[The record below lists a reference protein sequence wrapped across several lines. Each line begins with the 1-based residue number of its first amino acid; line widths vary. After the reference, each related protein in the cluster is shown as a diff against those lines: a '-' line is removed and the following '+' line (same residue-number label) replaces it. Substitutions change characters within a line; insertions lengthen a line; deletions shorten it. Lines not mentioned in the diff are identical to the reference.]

1 MELIPLFVES
11 NFQMNGSNIRLEQLV
26 KKAVSERYG
35 SLALTDSR
43 LHGALR
49 FYRLCQKAGIKPI
62 LGLQLKIESLV
73 EDTVGKI
80 IAYAKNNE
88 GYLNLLKLASISS
101 YGNVPFEKLC
111 SLQSELII
119 VILTDQ
125 SKLPA
130 ITNQKNMDQLILF
143 KSLMNESFNNWY
155 VSLSMDDAIN
165 TQIYNTLPTVPIH
178 VVRYLQKEDFE
189 VHKVLKAIFNQPDTS
204 LLNEEQEAYFPTKKE
219 LQEIYSLFPQAIK
232 NASDLVDQI
241 NLQIEMTPASLPK
254 YPVKQGVTS
263 KDYLRALTIKG
274 LEKRLLKTRKIN
286 QKTKYESRLMYELK
300 VINSMGYNDYFLIV
314 WDFVRYAKQ
323 QGFLV
328 GPGRG
333 SAAASLVSYCLG
345 ITNVDPIEFDLVF
358 ERFLNPDRITLPD
371 IDMDLPDDKR
381 DEVIL
386 YLRDKY
392 GMSHVASICT
402 FGTFLAKSAIRDVA
416 RVLGLSGV
424 LLEQVIK
431 ESEEYQNISEMIES
445 SKKIK
450 NIILQHTQAK
460 KVLEIASAIE
470 GLHRH
475 VSTHAAGI
483 ILTHQKLTNH
493 TALQPGLLNM
503 HQTQFEAKDLESL
516 GLLKIDLLGLKN
528 LSSIAKVVQLIYQKE
543 KRLIDVYRI
552 SLDDKKTFKLLQRV
566 ETTGIFQ
573 LESKGMRRLL
583 EDFQISSF
591 EDIATCLA
599 LFRPGPMENI
609 PLYIKRRK
617 QEEKVIYP
625 HEAVEKILKPTYGII
640 VYQEQIIQIASDFA
654 GYTYAEADLLRRAV
668 SKKQRDVLQRERV
681 NFIQKA
687 MKLHRDQKSSEII
700 YDYIVKFANYG
711 FNKAHS
717 VAYAMVSYWMA
728 YLKANYPKYFISV
741 LLTSAFGS
749 VTTLR
754 NYIREGYRLG
764 VQIRMPSINYST
776 NIFEPDGE
784 YLLFPLLG
792 IKHVGINTVNAIIDE
807 RNSKPFSSYVDAVK
821 RLSSSINKRVL
832 EALIFAGAFDEF
844 GYSRKTMIEQ
854 LENVIAFSQLGS
866 HIDESEFIVPD
877 LGEYDQEDLLQKEQ
891 DVLGFS
897 LFHDPLKPFENYI
910 QKHHLLRPMQINQRY
925 LNETIR
931 FVAKVSSVREI
942 KTKYDKVM
950 AFLDCAD
957 RFSDLSCVIFST
969 NYQMYKQDIVVGDVH
984 LIKGKVE
991 MRNKKIQIVISNIQS
1006 LQK

>member
-1 MELIPLFVES
+1 
-11 NFQMNGSNIRLEQLV
+11 MNGSNIRLEQLV

-358 ERFLNPDRITLPD
+358 ERFLNPERVSMPD
-371 IDMDLPDDKR
+371 IDMDFMQARRGEIIDYVV
-381 DEVIL
+381 E
-386 YLRDKY
+386 KY
-392 GMSHVASICT
+392 GRNQVAQIIT
-402 FGTFLAKSAIRDVA
+402 FGKLQAKGVIRDVA
-416 RVLGLSGV
+416 RVLDMPYSQADAMAKLIPDELGINLKDSY
-424 LLEQVIK
+424 EKEPKIK
-431 ESEEYQNISEMIES
+431 ELCDMDPKAARVWEYS
-445 SKKIK
+445 
-450 NIILQHTQAK
+450 LA
-460 KVLEIASAIE
+460 LE
-470 GLHRH
+470 GLNRNAG
-475 VSTHAAGI
+475 THAAG
-483 ILTHQKLTNH
+483 
-493 TALQPGLLNM
+493 
-503 HQTQFEAKDLESL
+503 
-516 GLLKIDLLGLKN
+516 
-528 LSSIAKVVQLIYQKE
+528 V
-543 KRLIDVYRI
+543 
-552 SLDDKKTFKLLQRV
+552 
-566 ETTGIFQ
+566 
-573 LESKGMRRLL
+573 
-583 EDFQISSF
+583 
-591 EDIATCLA
+591 
-599 LFRPGPMENI
+599 
-609 PLYIKRRK
+609 
-617 QEEKVIYP
+617 
-625 HEAVEKILKPTYGII
+625 
-640 VYQEQIIQIASDFA
+640 
-654 GYTYAEADLLRRAV
+654 
-668 SKKQRDVLQRERV
+668 
-681 NFIQKA
+681 
-687 MKLHRDQKSSEII
+687 
-700 YDYIVKFANYG
+700 
-711 FNKAHS
+711 
-717 VAYAMVSYWMA
+717 
-728 YLKANYPKYFISV
+728 
-741 LLTSAFGS
+741 
-749 VTTLR
+749 
-754 NYIREGYRLG
+754 
-764 VQIRMPSINYST
+764 
-776 NIFEPDGE
+776 
-784 YLLFPLLG
+784 
-792 IKHVGINTVNAIIDE
+792 
-807 RNSKPFSSYVDAVK
+807 
-821 RLSSSINKRVL
+821 
-832 EALIFAGAFDEF
+832 
-844 GYSRKTMIEQ
+844 
-854 LENVIAFSQLGS
+854 
-866 HIDESEFIVPD
+866 
-877 LGEYDQEDLLQKEQ
+877 
-891 DVLGFS
+891 
-897 LFHDPLKPFENYI
+897 
-910 QKHHLLRPMQINQRY
+910 
-925 LNETIR
+925 
-931 FVAKVSSVREI
+931 
-942 KTKYDKVM
+942 
-950 AFLDCAD
+950 
-957 RFSDLSCVIFST
+957 
-969 NYQMYKQDIVVGDVH
+969 
-984 LIKGKVE
+984 
-991 MRNKKIQIVISNIQS
+991 VISNEPLWKKTPLFKSTGLENALATQYSGKYVEDVDLIKFDFFF
-1006 LQK
+1006 QKQTYGSFISRVHNSR